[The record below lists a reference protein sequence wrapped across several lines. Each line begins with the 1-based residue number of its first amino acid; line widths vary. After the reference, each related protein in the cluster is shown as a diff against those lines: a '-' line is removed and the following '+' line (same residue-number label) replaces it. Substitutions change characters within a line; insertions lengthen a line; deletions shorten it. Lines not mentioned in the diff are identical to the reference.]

1 MCSFDVIISFRNVP
15 AEQLVYSPDN
25 IIWSRSKG
33 TFGDI
38 IIRDIKNNNPI
49 SSEEKLLKMGKDRFN
64 SMKII
69 IFKKN
74 HSWM

>member
-1 MCSFDVIISFRNVP
+1 M
-15 AEQLVYSPDN
+15 
-25 IIWSRSKG
+25 W